1 LHAGQRCEVPPKTAH
16 TVRGENDGPCVFM
29 LLQGVGE
36 YDNVAVG
43 G

>member
-1 LHAGQRCEVPPKTAH
+1 VH
-16 TVRGENDGPCVFM
+16 GEADGPCSFL

-43 G
+43 